1 MSVWDDTLGAH
12 GGLKSLDA
20 CGEKSAVD
28 TIRTPLHMMIVNAV
42 LRDDLH
48 NSYVLGES

>member
-28 TIRTPLHMMIVNAV
+28 TIRTPYSVTH
-42 LRDDLH
+42 DDRER
-48 NSYVLGES
+48 SAAR